1 MGREAAFNMLET
13 CLHGMRETFTGLHT
27 TVVADLPLQQI
38 GAAQDTPALVDIFG
52 NSAED
57 LIGWTMEALAVI
69 QESRAAAR
77 GGDFDALRRGL
88 AACHERTTNIA
99 QRLVTDLLLYERIAD
114 LARLG
119 RTRGG
124 EWRSWATSVK
134 QALDSCRQ
142 PLFDLQQAQFEC
154 WQEVA
159 EHGGRHSIAVHAT
172 SVGTIAGHSDSGI
185 VPRASHRG
193 EL

>member
-1 MGREAAFNMLET
+1 MGLEPAFNVLEVS
-13 CLHGMRETFTGLHT
+13 LHT
-27 TVVADLPLQQI
+27 FKETLTGVHMTVVADRPLL
-38 GAAQDTPALVDIFG
+38 ATAQDTPALVDILG

-69 QESRAAAR
+69 QASQAAAR

-88 AACHERTTNIA
+88 AACHERTANIA
-99 QRLVTDLLLYERIAD
+99 QRLVNDLLPYERIAD

-124 EWRSWATSVK
+124 EWRSWAMSVK
-134 QALDSCRQ
+134 QALDACRQ

-159 EHGGRHSIAVHAT
+159 EHSGRQSIAVHAT
-172 SVGTIAGHSDSGI
+172 SVGAVGGYSDSGV

>member
-1 MGREAAFNMLET
+1 MGQEAAFNLLET
-13 CLHGMRETFTGLHT
+13 RLRALLETLTGLHT
-27 TVVADLPLQQI
+27 TVVEDQPLRQLA
-38 GAAQDTPALVDIFG
+38 AAQDTPALVDIFG

-57 LIGWTMEALAVI
+57 LIGWTMEALATI

-99 QRLVTDLLLYERIAD
+99 QRLVIDLLPYERIAD

-124 EWRSWATSVK
+124 EWRSWASSVK
-134 QALDSCRQ
+134 QALDGCRQ

-159 EHGGRHSIAVHAT
+159 ERSGRQSISIHTAG
-172 SVGTIAGHSDSGI
+172 VGYQLVEA
-185 VPRASHRG
+185 ASYKAEG
-193 EL
+193 EA